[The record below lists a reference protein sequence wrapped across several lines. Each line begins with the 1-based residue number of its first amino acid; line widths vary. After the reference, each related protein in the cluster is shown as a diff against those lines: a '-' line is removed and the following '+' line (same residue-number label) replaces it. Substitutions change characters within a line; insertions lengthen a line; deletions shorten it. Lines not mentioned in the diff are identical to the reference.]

1 MIKAMLSALLDIAE
15 FENELA
21 RIENWWLAHALD
33 RGRGG
38 VHGEIADDNSVRK
51 DADKGVILHTRALWF
66 FSEVARAT
74 SSTEAQAAACA
85 LYEFIVERFTD
96 ADLGGLVWSLTADG
110 AWKEDRKQVYAQAF
124 AVYAFAAYAR
134 ATDSSEALERAI
146 DLAALIDGQAWDAE
160 RGGYVEAFA
169 RDWSPI
175 DDVRLSERDLNA
187 PKTMNTHLHVLEAA
201 TGLHLAAGL
210 KDTARF
216 LMRNIDIFSERFI
229 APRGDHLSLFYSMDW
244 RDLCG
249 DESYGHDIEASWL
262 LWEAAETLGDE
273 KRLAGAKRHA
283 LALAGST
290 FGKAISPDG
299 GIAFERHADA
309 RGLVGERHWWPQTE
323 AIVGFYNAF
332 ELSGEERFAEGA
344 GAVWAFVKTNHIDR
358 RHGEWTWLSAQD
370 APKRGPYKAGFWK
383 GPYHNGRAMM
393 EMMKRLSS

>member
-1 MIKAMLSALLDIAE
+1 MRAAPLDIAE
-15 FENELA
+15 FDAELA
-21 RIENWWLAHALD
+21 RIERWWLTHGLD
-33 RGRGG
+33 TARGG
-38 VHGEIADDNSVRK
+38 VYGEVADDNTTRA

-66 FSEVARAT
+66 FSETARAR
-74 SSTEAQAAACA
+74 SSTEAKAAAAA
-85 LYEFIVERFTD
+85 LYEFITERFTD
-96 ADLGGLVWSLTADG
+96 AELGGLVWSLTADG

-134 ATDSSEALERAI
+134 AADSPEALERAM
-146 DLAALIDGQAWDAE
+146 DLAALLDAQAWDAG

-210 KDTARF
+210 GDTARF
-216 LMRNIDIFSERFI
+216 LARNIDIFIDRFI
-229 APRGDHLSLFYSMDW
+229 APRGDHVSLFYSMDW
-244 RDLCG
+244 RDQCA

-262 LWEAAETLGDE
+262 LWEAAEALGDE
-273 KRLAGAKRHA
+273 KRLAAAKRHA
-283 LALAGST
+283 LALAGT
-290 FGKAISPDG
+290 TIGKAVGADG
-299 GIAFERHADA
+299 GIAYERHADA
-309 RGLVGERHWWPQTE
+309 RGLVSECHWWPQAE

-332 ELSGEERFAEGA
+332 QLSGEERFAEA
-344 GAVWAFVKTNHIDR
+344 AAAVWAFVKSNQIDR

-393 EMMKRLSS
+393 EMMKRLSA